1 MLYSFLVDVIGKE
14 LNKLF
19 SCIFI
24 AVVCEQLIIRW
35 KWDELNSF
43 LVMKREGSISLIGKC

>member
-35 KWDELNSF
+35 KWDELDSF